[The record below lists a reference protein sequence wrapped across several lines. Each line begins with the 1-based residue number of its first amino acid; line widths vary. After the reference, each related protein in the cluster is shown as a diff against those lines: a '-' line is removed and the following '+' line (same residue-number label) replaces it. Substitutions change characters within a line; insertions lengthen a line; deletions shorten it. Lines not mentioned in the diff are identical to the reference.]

1 MTFARSLGKKASFYG
16 LCLVFLASTG
26 PCSHMAHATS
36 ISSPAT
42 SSSSSPHRMDSP
54 SVVRS
59 QGPAMEVLPLWKH
72 QSDVDLRQ
80 PHFKIPSWTF
90 PFLKRLDQSISVF
103 GGRSLIKPVPA
114 RDAYF
119 QELVQKAQASKQ
131 AILIKDQEVR
141 GEMFLPHPFEE
152 TATYK
157 AIVYAPGSGG
167 LCMSERTLVTRMAD
181 ELNALVFVVE
191 SNRSRAGQGQT
202 GSSSENQL
210 DQNHLN
216 IALDVLRMAEILDG
230 HPNIKGFAAAGSSL
244 GAVALSALADRNIS
258 GPLYGRSYY
267 VDGEVGSPTNHWA
280 NASPFQALFLMTPI
294 FPVQVHPTQMPLGV
308 HTSLFVGDR
317 DMWCEPFSA
326 MRAIPHIQGGMSLH
340 LLKMGHGP
348 ECDWGEWDG
357 RIVRHS
363 ETLTKLNESGVE
375 LIYSRK
381 GENISRCT
389 HAGIPFEAMA
399 LATRPNFMSN
409 HTPEEMAY
417 VAPFMSGPLA
427 IGLGL
432 RPSDDVA
439 LHRGLND
446 VMERTTKGTL
456 LEPNPD
462 AVSKMLTIMRAELAT
477 FVTGALW
484 DEGLFMHSWEETMKA
499 KALAQKA
506 IAAFDSIDGRRIHAV
521 ASGILARPRAT
532 AQDGSQV
539 PPRMATQEEILE
551 MRACYMRVLGP
562 LAEEVS

>member
-16 LCLVFLASTG
+16 LCLVFLTSTA
-26 PCSHMAHATS
+26 PCSHTAR
-36 ISSPAT
+36 AT
-42 SSSSSPHRMDSP
+42 SSAASPHRMDSP
-54 SVVRS
+54 SVERS

-72 QSDVDLRQ
+72 EGDVDFRQ
-80 PHFKIPSWTF
+80 PHFKIRSWTF
-90 PFLKRLDQSISVF
+90 PSLKRLDQSISVF
-103 GGRSLIKPVPA
+103 GGRALIKPVPA

-119 QELVQKAQASKQ
+119 QELVQKAQASTR
-131 AILIKDQEVR
+131 AILIKDVEVR

-191 SNRSRAGQGQT
+191 SNRSRAEPGQT

-216 IALDVLRMAEILDG
+216 IALDVLRMAELLER
-230 HPNIKGFAAAGSSL
+230 HPNIKGLAAAGSSL

-267 VDGEVGSPTNHWA
+267 VGGEVGSPTSHWA

-294 FPVQVHPTQMPLGV
+294 FPVQVHPTHMPLGV
-308 HTSLFVGDR
+308 HTSLLVGDH

-326 MRAIPHIQGGMSLH
+326 MRAIEHIQGGVSLH

-363 ETLTKLNESGVE
+363 PTLTKLNEGGVD
-375 LIYSRK
+375 LICSHK

-389 HAGIPFEAMA
+389 HAGIPFDVMVIGA
-399 LATRPNFMSN
+399 RPNFMSN

-417 VAPFMSGPLA
+417 VAPFMSRPLA
-427 IGLGL
+427 MGLGL
-432 RPSDDVA
+432 HPSDDIA
-439 LHRGLND
+439 LPGGLND
-446 VMERTTKGTL
+446 VMNRTTKGTL

-462 AVSKMLTIMRAELAT
+462 AVTKMLTIMRAELAT

-499 KALAQKA
+499 KALAKKA
-506 IAAFDSIDGRRIHAV
+506 IHAFDSVDGRRIHQI
-521 ASGILARPRAT
+521 ASGILVRPGRKAVGDHPEIPERL
-532 AQDGSQV
+532 AKL
-539 PPRMATQEEILE
+539 EEILE